1 MPAPLKWRL
10 GESVSPRHPSLLEPR
25 STFNTEV
32 DPNALTPRQAGRE
45 HFKQQ
50 QYQYESAR
58 LANQG
63 KGHTG
68 TRGSKNG
75 NSVRT
80 EARMAEGQLKKGR
93 LPNTQYKPSKAQAQ
107 PAEEDMRGSMTMDYG
122 ALEPQEMV
130 DTRQEVD
137 IIQLVRPRKMKRKGE
152 SGSGRI
158 RSSRRTVLTL
168 PRPVTGF
175 TPEPVRRADTI
186 GDVPLSDFEKA
197 IIESLRPEFLP
208 EAGQAEED
216 VEEDEWEVAEASV
229 FSFDLMSVTSRDRG
243 IEA

>member
-137 IIQLVRPRKMKRKGE
+137 IIQLVRPRKMKRKG
-152 SGSGRI
+152 
-158 RSSRRTVLTL
+158 
-168 PRPVTGF
+168 F